1 MKYVVD
7 TNLLIHLPETLK
19 RYNIVITAMVLREL
33 EKHKTSSNQDLA
45 YKARRATRFIREN
58 EKTVTF
64 DHKDYRVTFSQEHDP
79 HYVDNQIIQCCLD
92 NKYGLLTND
101 ILLRLKALSFQI
113 DVVTI
118 DEEAPDEQY
127 KGYKEAVLTKE
138 QMAHLYEN
146 LDKNTYNLLTN
157 QYLLIKDES
166 GETVDVKRWSGESY
180 QDLKHPP
187 KKYLGALNDL
197 QKCALDLLF
206 NKNIPIKIIAGTYGS
221 GKTLLSVKMGLWHLY
236 EKGNYNKLMMVRNPV
251 GSGEEVGF
259 LPGNKMEKIYD
270 FFKPV
275 IQHLDGG
282 EFQAQQMIQ
291 REELIAEIPFYMKGL
306 SLDHGYFVIVDEA
319 EDLDLKTLKLIGTR
333 IGKDSCI
340 VFSGDYEQA
349 EGKYIRNNGLI
360 KMVNTLKGNPL
371 VGIVTLDTDV
381 RSEAS
386 KVFAELR

>member
-1 MKYVVD
+1 
-7 TNLLIHLPETLK
+7 
-19 RYNIVITAMVLREL
+19 
-33 EKHKTSSNQDLA
+33 
-45 YKARRATRFIREN
+45 
-58 EKTVTF
+58 
-64 DHKDYRVTFSQEHDP
+64 
-79 HYVDNQIIQCCLD
+79 
-92 NKYGLLTND
+92 
-101 ILLRLKALSFQI
+101 
-113 DVVTI
+113 
-118 DEEAPDEQY
+118 
-127 KGYKEAVLTKE
+127 
-138 QMAHLYEN
+138 
-146 LDKNTYNLLTN
+146 
-157 QYLLIKDES
+157 
-166 GETVDVKRWSGESY
+166 
-180 QDLKHPP
+180 
-187 KKYLGALNDL
+187 
-197 QKCALDLLF
+197 
-206 NKNIPIKIIAGTYGS
+206 
-221 GKTLLSVKMGLWHLY
+221 
-236 EKGNYNKLMMVRNPV
+236 MMVRNPV
-251 GSGEEVGF
+251 GSGEEVGI

-282 EFQAQQMIQ
+282 EFQAQQMVQ

-349 EGKYIRNNGLI
+349 ESKYVRNNGLI